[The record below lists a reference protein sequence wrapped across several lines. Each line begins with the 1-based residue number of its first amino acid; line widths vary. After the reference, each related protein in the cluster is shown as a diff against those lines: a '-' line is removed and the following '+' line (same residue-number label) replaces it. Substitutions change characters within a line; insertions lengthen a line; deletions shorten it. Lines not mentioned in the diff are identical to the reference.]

1 MAWLRDDPRLPRS
14 PKTSGE
20 AEVREIE
27 SGESGDWRRTRAR
40 GTTSSLGE
48 SRPISSNLGEP
59 QKSSHGTSLHSSS
72 RTAPS
77 RSISSISAACRGEE
91 PR

>member
-27 SGESGDWRRTRAR
+27 SGEIESGESGDWRRTRAR
-40 GTTSSLGE
+40 GE
-48 SRPISSNLGEP
+48 SRPISSNLGE
-59 QKSSHGTSLHSSS
+59 L
-72 RTAPS
+72 
-77 RSISSISAACRGEE
+77 
-91 PR
+91 